1 MSWRELMMMLNK
13 MWYRIRHLWHLFRRL
28 SGDDAY
34 ERYLKHHAEFHA
46 SSIDAPAV
54 LSRKEF
60 FKYWQESKW
69 EGIKRCC

>member
-1 MSWRELMMMLNK
+1 MKLIKLMHTIK
-13 MWYRIRHLWHLFRRL
+13 HAWHLVRRL

-34 ERYLKHHAEFHA
+34 EQYLKHHLDFHA
-46 SSIDAPAV
+46 SSLDAPAV

-69 EGIKRCC
+69 EGMKRCC

>member
-1 MSWRELMMMLNK
+1 MLK
-13 MWYRIRHLWHLFRRL
+13 KLRHLWHVIRQL

-46 SSIDAPAV
+46 TTADAPPA
-54 LSRKEF
+54 LSRQDF

-69 EGIKRCC
+69 TGINRCC